1 MNRGA
6 LTVLAALAVAA
17 TGVGLWR
24 AFAGPEPEPAP
35 VRAPSARAVPDL
47 EEAPRRREALG
58 SLPKQEPKTA
68 VGLVDAQWVEKN
80 RQGIQ
85 ALEAGD
91 TDRATALFD
100 ECRLANPNEKVFAEN
115 EAEALARGASR
126 ALETGGT
133 AERAGAIEKLKRALE
148 LAPGREDIA
157 ARLRQAEKLAQSE
170 QGLWTDTSEHFELA
184 YDGERQDLLWSSY
197 QITSEL
203 ESAYQDL
210 GERFGRWP
218 VENGRPRI
226 RVVLYRRA
234 GFLDATGIGHWA
246 GGLYDGTIRVPVEE
260 LGREKRELARVLR
273 HETVHAFV
281 AEAGGRGVPGWLN
294 EGLAQWLEQKDL
306 GDQQRAITAARQG
319 LRGKTLLTLA
329 DLKKSLASLKDEETI
344 HRAYQQSLAFVDH
357 LERTYGERVLYDLVG
372 GCKSG
377 TAVEATFRARTAVE
391 LDAALADLARE
402 VE

>member
-1 MNRGA
+1 MKRPA
-6 LTVLAALAVAA
+6 LTALAGLALLA

-35 VRAPSARAVPDL
+35 TRVAAPRYEPDPN
-47 EEAPRRREALG
+47 EPPRRREALG
-58 SLPKQEPKTA
+58 SLPKQAPKSA
-68 VGLVDAQWVEKN
+68 AGLVDAQWVETN

-91 TDRATALFD
+91 TQKAAELFD
-100 ECRLANPNEKVFAEN
+100 ACRVANPSEKVFAEN
-115 EAEALARGASR
+115 QAEALARGASR
-126 ALETGGT
+126 ALETGDP
-133 AERAGAIEKLKRALE
+133 AARSKAIEALKRALE
-148 LAPGREDIA
+148 LAPARNDIE

-203 ESAYQDL
+203 EAAYQDL

-306 GDQQRAITAARQG
+306 GDQQRAIQAARAG
-319 LRGKTLLTLA
+319 LRGKTLLSLA
-329 DLKKSLASLKDEETI
+329 ELKKSLASLKDEETM

-357 LERTYGERVLYDLVG
+357 LERTYGERVLYEMVA
-372 GCKSG
+372 GCTSG
-377 TAVEATFRARTAVE
+377 VACEATFRSRTAVE
-391 LDAALADLARE
+391 LDVALADLARGLD
-402 VE
+402 

>member
-1 MNRGA
+1 MKRPA
-6 LTVLAALAVAA
+6 LYALAALAGLA
-17 TGVGLWR
+17 TGFGVWR
-24 AFAGPEPEPAP
+24 LVAGPDAEPAP
-35 VRAPSARAVPDL
+35 RRAPSPRYEPDPDD
-47 EEAPRRREALG
+47 APRQRVALG
-58 SLPKQEPKTA
+58 SLPKQEPKA
-68 VGLVDAQWVEKN
+68 ASGLVDARWAETN
-80 RQGIQ
+80 REGIR
-85 ALEAGD
+85 ALDAGD
-91 TDRATALFD
+91 AERAAALFD
-100 ECRLANPNEKVFAEN
+100 ECRVANPTEKVFAEN

-126 ALETGGT
+126 LLETGG
-133 AERAGAIEKLKRALE
+133 AKERADAIAKLKRALE
-148 LAPGREDIA
+148 LAPSRNDVE
-157 ARLRQAEKLAQSE
+157 ARLRQAEKLAESE

-184 YDGERQDLLWSSY
+184 YDGERSDLLWSSY
-197 QITSEL
+197 QITGEL

-210 GERFGRWP
+210 GEHFGRWP

-281 AEAGGRGVPGWLN
+281 AEAGGRNVPGWLN
-294 EGLAQWLEQKDL
+294 EGLAQWLEHKDL
-306 GDQQRAITAARQG
+306 GDQQGSIRAAREG
-319 LRGKTLLTLA
+319 LRGKALLTLA
-329 DLKKSLASLKDEETI
+329 DLKKSLATLKDEETI

-357 LERTYGERVLYDLVG
+357 LERTYGERVLYELVV

-377 TAVEATFRARTAVE
+377 ATVDATFQSRTAVA

-402 VE
+402 LE